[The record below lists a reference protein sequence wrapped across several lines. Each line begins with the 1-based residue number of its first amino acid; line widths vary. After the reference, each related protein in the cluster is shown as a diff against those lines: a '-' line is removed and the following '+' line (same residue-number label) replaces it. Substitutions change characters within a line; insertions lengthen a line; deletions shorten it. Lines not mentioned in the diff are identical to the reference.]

1 MSRRGLED
9 AKGKV
14 LALPYVTAK
23 RVKFMA
29 SPKNLLSSTSW

>member
-23 RVKFMA
+23 RV
-29 SPKNLLSSTSW
+29 SLGSWPVLRTC